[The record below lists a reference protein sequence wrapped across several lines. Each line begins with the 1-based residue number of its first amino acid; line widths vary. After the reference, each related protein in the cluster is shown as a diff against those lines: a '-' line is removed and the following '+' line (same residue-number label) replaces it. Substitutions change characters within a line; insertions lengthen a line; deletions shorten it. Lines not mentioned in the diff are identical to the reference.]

1 MRLNVNKLLHTPGSG
16 QDFHFEMDLRDQE
29 FDGMYPVENPVVV
42 DGRIHNEAGML
53 LLDLQADTTL
63 HCVCDRCA
71 EDFDEP
77 KTVSYSCVLAE
88 EKQFEDSE
96 DIVLLENDEVDLEE
110 IARVAFILAM
120 DTKHLCSEDCKG
132 LCSGCGV
139 NLNREACRSL
149 TWHSSNSDW
158 LRWPSSWNRTTS
170 KISKN
175 QLLHIAVKTK
185 EVSTWQY
192 LREKYPNKDA
202 IRDAAPY
209 GS

>member
-1 MRLNVNKLLHTPGSG
+1 
-16 QDFHFEMDLRDQE
+16 
-29 FDGMYPVENPVVV
+29 
-42 DGRIHNEAGML
+42 ML

-139 NLNREACRSL
+139 NLNREACRCKRQVDPRL
-149 TWHSSNSDW
+149 AA
-158 LRWPSSWNRTTS
+158 LA
-170 KISKN
+170 K
-175 QLLHIAVKTK
+175 LL
-185 EVSTWQY
+185 EQND
-192 LREKYPNKDA
+192 E
-202 IRDAAPY
+202 
-209 GS
+209 

>member
-139 NLNREACRSL
+139 NLNREACRCKRQVDPRL
-149 TWHSSNSDW
+149 AA
-158 LRWPSSWNRTTS
+158 LA
-170 KISKN
+170 K
-175 QLLHIAVKTK
+175 LL
-185 EVSTWQY
+185 EQND
-192 LREKYPNKDA
+192 E
-202 IRDAAPY
+202 
-209 GS
+209 